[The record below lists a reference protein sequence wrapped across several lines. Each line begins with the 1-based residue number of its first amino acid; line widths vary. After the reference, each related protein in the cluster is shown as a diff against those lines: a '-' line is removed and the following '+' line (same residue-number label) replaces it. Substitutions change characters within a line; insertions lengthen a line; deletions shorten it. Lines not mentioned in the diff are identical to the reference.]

1 LTTALERELARTK
14 LLPLA
19 GLGRLARRQVA
30 LRLALARLTRK
41 RSPAVVW
48 L

>member
-1 LTTALERELARTK
+1 LRTALERELARTQ

-19 GLGRLARRQVA
+19 GLGHLAWRQVA
-30 LRLALARLTRK
+30 LRLALLLLRK
-41 RSPAVVW
+41 RSPAVGW